1 MPVNVLCGARINKEY
16 TIYVT
21 KLNASGDIY
30 RRIRPVVRKKGKAS
44 LCRRAAAQVNAQYD
58 QRAMNIFV
66 EKKKTRIYT

>member
-30 RRIRPVVRKKGKAS
+30 RRIRSVVRKKGKAS
-44 LCRRAAAQVNAQYD
+44 LCRRAAAQVNA
-58 QRAMNIFV
+58 
-66 EKKKTRIYT
+66 K